1 MQFLRIMATYNEQE
15 AMQGVARRFAQTA
28 EELHISGAQL
38 FREGIVSN
46 EQVLS
51 KIKNGWQK
59 PARKSIDLFCQRYGV
74 SAAWMYTGEG
84 NQYLNRGPII
94 ERPKEETDG
103 KMLYNADFNTC
114 IGSDG
119 QLIPGLEGKPFA
131 FPLTDDID
139 FWCTNNDKSL
149 EPMITV
155 GDIIALKKLSNWKN
169 YIPGK
174 YVCVVIT
181 KDYKVL
187 LKVAVTQDD
196 PDSITFIQLDND
208 KQLECKIP
216 KNDIIEIYKVVFRIN
231 RP

>member
-1 MQFLRIMATYNEQE
+1 MTTYNEQE

-28 EELHISGAQL
+28 DELNISGAQL
-38 FREGIVSN
+38 FRDGIVTN

-59 PARKSIDLFCQRYGV
+59 PSRKAIDLFCQKYGV

-94 ERPKEETDG
+94 ERPKEKETEQ
-103 KMLYNADFNTC
+103 LFYNADFNTC
-114 IGSDG
+114 IGNDG
-119 QLIPGLEGKPFA
+119 QLLPGLDGKRFE

-139 FWCTNNDKSL
+139 FWCLNNDSSL
-149 EPMITV
+149 APLIMP
-155 GDIIALKKLSNWKN
+155 GDIIALKRLNNWQD

-174 YVCVVIT
+174 YICLVIT
-181 KDYKVL
+181 RNYKVL
-187 LKVAVTQDD
+187 LKVAVTQND
-196 PDSITFIQLDND
+196 PDSITFIQIDD
-208 KQLECKIP
+208 GKPLECKIS
-216 KNDIIEIYKVVFRIN
+216 KDNILEIYHVVFHIN